1 VTATAL
7 AAAATL
13 VPFGAAVVGM
23 LFGRRLPFGAAP
35 IAVLGTAAA
44 TVLAILVAVDVAG
57 ASSSV
62 WESSTQLTPT
72 GMVPITLGV
81 RVDSLSATVAVMVTV
96 VALAVQVYSVGY
108 LRGDQRYSS
117 YAALISLFTA
127 AMLTVVLANDLLVIY
142 VGWEIMGIC
151 SYFLIGHYWED
162 PPTSAAAVKSFLMTR
177 FGDVGFLFG
186 IFVLGMAAGSFR
198 LTDVL
203 TAVPAMDPGTVL
215 AGTLLLTA
223 GIVGKSA
230 QFPLHSWLPDA
241 MAGPSPVSAL
251 IHAATM
257 VASGAYV
264 VARLYP
270 AFEAAPAT
278 LNVIAVLAVI
288 SMLGSALA
296 ALATDDLKRVLAYS
310 TISQLS
316 VMFAA
321 LAVGGRTQAV
331 GHLLSHAAF
340 KALLFLC
347 AGAVIHAVGSNLMA
361 DMGGL
366 ARAMPVTFVTM
377 TVGFAA
383 LAGVPPTSGFFTKDA
398 VVAAAFGSAAATA
411 GLVAAGVLL
420 TSLLTAAYAT
430 RAWLRTF
437 FGAQPAGARPADGT
451 AHEAAHEAV
460 HEAPWIM
467 LGPLVVLAVPA
478 LLLGFGA
485 LRLHELRP
493 ELGPAV
499 LSVALAALGALAA
512 YVGWR
517 RDPAHEPA
525 TALGRLRP
533 VFASAFG
540 TDDLYE
546 RTVAAAVMRLAR
558 GVVGVDD
565 QVVGRAV
572 TGTGQG
578 ARRLGGVLR
587 LTQNGNP
594 QFYVT
599 GVLAGVLLI
608 TVGVALL
615 S

>member
-1 VTATAL
+1 MTATAL
-7 AAAATL
+7 AAAVVLA
-13 VPFGAAVVGM
+13 PFVAAVIGM
-23 LFGRRLPFGAAP
+23 LFGPRLPFGPAGV
-35 IAVLGTAAA
+35 AVLGTAVS

-57 ASSSV
+57 ASSPV
-62 WESSTQLTPT
+62 WESLTQLTPT
-72 GMVPITLGV
+72 GTIPIGLGV

-108 LRGDQRYSS
+108 LRGDPRYSS

-127 AMLTVVLANDLLVIY
+127 AMLTVVLAGDLLVIY

-186 IFVLGMAAGSFR
+186 IFVLGTAAGSFR
-198 LTDVL
+198 VTDVL
-203 TAVPAMDPGTVL
+203 NAVPTMGSGTVL

-278 LNVIAVLAVI
+278 LNVIAVLAVV
-288 SMLGSALA
+288 SALGSALA
-296 ALATDDLKRVLAYS
+296 ALAVDDLKRVLAYS

-316 VMFAA
+316 LMFAA

-347 AGAVIHAVGSNLMA
+347 AGAVIHTVGSNLMA

-366 ARAMPVTFVTM
+366 ARGMPVTFVTM
-377 TVGFAA
+377 TIGFAA

-398 VVAAAFGSAAATA
+398 IAAASMASDAATA
-411 GLVAAGVLL
+411 GLVTVGVLL
-420 TSLLTAAYAT
+420 TTLVTAAYAT

-437 FGAQPAGARPADGT
+437 FGPRASGGAGGRTAGA
-451 AHEAAHEAV
+451 AALGPV

-478 LLLGFGA
+478 LLLGFGM
-485 LRLHELRP
+485 LRLPELRP
-493 ELGPAV
+493 ELDPAL
-499 LSVALAALGALAA
+499 LSFALATVGAVAA
-512 YVGWR
+512 YLAWS

-525 TALGRLRP
+525 AALGRLRP
-533 VFASAFG
+533 VLGTAFG
-540 TDDLYE
+540 TDYLYE
-546 RTVAAAVMRLAR
+546 RTVAAAVLRLAR
-558 GVVGVDD
+558 AVVGVDD
-565 QVVGRAV
+565 RVVGRAV
-572 TGTGQG
+572 TGTGRG

-608 TVGVALL
+608 AVGVAVL

>member
-1 VTATAL
+1 
-7 AAAATL
+7 
-13 VPFGAAVVGM
+13 
-23 LFGRRLPFGAAP
+23 
-35 IAVLGTAAA
+35 
-44 TVLAILVAVDVAG
+44 
-57 ASSSV
+57 
-62 WESSTQLTPT
+62 
-72 GMVPITLGV
+72 
-81 RVDSLSATVAVMVTV
+81 
-96 VALAVQVYSVGY
+96 
-108 LRGDQRYSS
+108 
-117 YAALISLFTA
+117 
-127 AMLTVVLANDLLVIY
+127 
-142 VGWEIMGIC
+142 
-151 SYFLIGHYWED
+151 
-162 PPTSAAAVKSFLMTR
+162 VKSFLMTR

-198 LTDVL
+198 VTDVL
-203 TAVPAMDPGTVL
+203 NAVPAMSPGTVL
-215 AGTLLLTA
+215 AGTLLLTV

-278 LNVIAVLAVI
+278 LNVIAVLAVV
-288 SMLGSALA
+288 SALGSALA

-316 VMFAA
+316 LMFAA

-347 AGAVIHAVGSNLMA
+347 AGAVIHVVGSNLMA

-366 ARAMPVTFVTM
+366 ARGMPVTFATM
-377 TVGFAA
+377 TIGFAA

-398 VVAAAFGSAAATA
+398 IATAAIESHAATA
-411 GLVAAGVLL
+411 GLVTVGLMATALV
-420 TSLLTAAYAT
+420 TAAYAT

-437 FGAQPAGARPADGT
+437 FGSPGHRPPDDTTGGPALGAPGP
-451 AHEAAHEAV
+451 V

-478 LLLGFGA
+478 LLLGFP
-485 LRLHELRP
+485 LQRLPELRP

-499 LSVALAALGALAA
+499 LSVALAAVGALVAYAA
-512 YVGWR
+512 WR

-525 TALGRLRP
+525 NALGRLRP
-533 VFASAFG
+533 VFATAFG

-558 GVVGVDD
+558 GVVAFDD
-565 QVVGRAV
+565 GVVGRTV
-572 TGTGQG
+572 TGTGRG

-599 GVLAGVLLI
+599 GVLAGALLI
-608 TVGVALL
+608 AVGVAVL